1 MRSSNHE
8 RGILMRTFSGVRGSV
23 QKVSF
28 VATAA
33 ALGCLLSAGIASAHD
48 MAAMDGMDGSDPGA
62 MNHTMAPAA
71 MGGHMA
77 HMGNHMRM
85 TDLRPSNQQDE
96 ARARDILETLRGS
109 IAKYRDYHVAL
120 AKGMRIF
127 LPGIP
132 QDVYHFTD
140 YATTGQ
146 EYRGHF
152 DLSRPGSLLYSK
164 NPDGGYTL
172 VGAMYSAPP
181 EATPDDLD
189 AIVPLS
195 IARWHVHTNICLPKD
210 LTIEDILRNN
220 IDADGTDVPG
230 MLPVSATTNAVEL
243 NHRYGFLAD
252 GRFGFEGK
260 ISDARECSAAG
271 GHLLD
276 QAFGWMVHVY
286 PFAGDDL
293 KVAYGMDVPKPTAIS
308 TNISR

>member
-1 MRSSNHE
+1 
-8 RGILMRTFSGVRGSV
+8 MRTFSTVRRMTLA
-23 QKVSF
+23 
-28 VATAA
+28 ATAGA
-33 ALGCLLSAGIASAHD
+33 FGCLLLAGVAASHD
-48 MAAMDGMDGSDPGA
+48 MAAMDGMSAADMNS

-71 MGGHMA
+71 MGNMMHME
-77 HMGNHMRM
+77 NHMRM
-85 TDLRPSNQQDE
+85 TDLRSLSPEDE
-96 ARARDILETLRGS
+96 ARARDILATLRRS
-109 IAKYRDYHVAL
+109 LVRYRDYRVAL

-146 EYRGHF
+146 EYQGRF
-152 DLSRPGSLLYSK
+152 DISHPGSLLYAK

-172 VGAMYSAPP
+172 VGAMYSAAP

-195 IARWHVHTNICLPKD
+195 VARWHVHTNICLPHD
-210 LTIEDILRNN
+210 LTIDDLLRNDVGADH
-220 IDADGTDVPG
+220 IDEPG
-230 MLPVSATTNAVEL
+230 MLPVSAGPTAVEL

-260 ISDARECSAAG
+260 ISDARTCDAAG
-271 GHLLD
+271 GHLVD

-286 PFAGDDL
+286 PFSGDDL
-293 KVAYGMDVPKPTAIS
+293 KVAFGMDVPKPSADTAS
-308 TNISR
+308 AAP

>member
-1 MRSSNHE
+1 
-8 RGILMRTFSGVRGSV
+8 MRTFTRVRGVR
-23 QKVSF
+23 F
-28 VATAA
+28 VAAA
-33 ALGCLLSAGIASAHD
+33 AAVGCLLAAGVARSHD
-48 MAAMDGMDGSDPGA
+48 MAAMDGMDMGGSDASA
-62 MNHTMAPAA
+62 MNHAMAPNA
-71 MGGHMA
+71 MGGHMM
-77 HMGNHMRM
+77 HMENHMRM
-85 TDLRPSNQQDE
+85 TELRPSNPQDE
-96 ARARDILETLRGS
+96 QRAREILETLRSS
-109 IAKYRDYHVAL
+109 IARYRDYHVAL

-140 YATTGQ
+140 YATTSQ
-146 EYRGHF
+146 EYQGRF
-152 DLSRPGSLLYSK
+152 DLSRPGSLLYAK

-220 IDADGTDVPG
+220 IGADRTDLPG
-230 MLPVSATTNAVEL
+230 MLPVSAGPSAAEL

-260 ISDARECSAAG
+260 ISDVKQCTAAG
-271 GHLLD
+271 GDLLD

-286 PFAGDDL
+286 PFSGDDL
-293 KVAYGMDVPKPTAIS
+293 KVAYGMDVPKPVTIS
-308 TNISR
+308 TNAPR

>member
-1 MRSSNHE
+1 
-8 RGILMRTFSGVRGSV
+8 MRTLRGVRRLSLI
-23 QKVSF
+23 
-28 VATAA
+28 ATAG
-33 ALGCLLSAGIASAHD
+33 ALGCLVAVGVASSHD
-48 MAAMDGMDGSDPGA
+48 MAAMDGMGGADGGA

-71 MGGHMA
+71 MGGHMM
-77 HMGNHMRM
+77 HMENHMRM
-85 TDLRPSNQQDE
+85 TELRSSTPQDE

-109 IAKYRDYHVAL
+109 LARYRDYRVAL

-140 YATTGQ
+140 FATTGN
-146 EYRGHF
+146 EYQGRFNIAH
-152 DLSRPGSLLYSK
+152 PGSLLYAK

-210 LTIEDILRNN
+210 LTIEDLLRN
-220 IDADGTDVPG
+220 DVGADRADLPG
-230 MLPVSATTNAVEL
+230 MLPVSAGPNAVEL

-260 ISDARECSAAG
+260 ISDTRQCTAAG
-271 GHLLD
+271 GHLVE

-286 PFAGDDL
+286 PFSGDDL
-293 KVAYGMDVPKPTAIS
+293 RVAYGMDVPKTTAIS
-308 TNISR
+308 TSASR